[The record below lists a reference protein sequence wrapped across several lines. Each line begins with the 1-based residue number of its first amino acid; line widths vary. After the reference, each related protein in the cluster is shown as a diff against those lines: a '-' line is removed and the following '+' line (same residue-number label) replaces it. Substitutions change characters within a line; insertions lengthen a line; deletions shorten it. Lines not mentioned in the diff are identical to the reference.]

1 MAIFERTYG
10 PIQRDPRLAMQESGK
25 KKRPQGLK
33 LASQKGKRP
42 QREGP
47 EHLLVDGYNVIF
59 SWEDLKAL
67 AQENMEAARGR
78 LMDIL
83 CNYAAYRRCVPILVF
98 DAYKVK
104 GGVGSVEKYHN
115 LNVVYTKEAETA
127 DMYIE
132 KATHAIARHYHT
144 RVVTSDAT
152 EQLII
157 LGAGALRVSS
167 QAFRR
172 EVQEAEEEIRRVLS
186 SQ

>member
-1 MAIFERTYG
+1 MAK
-10 PIQRDPRLAMQESGK
+10 SGAFRGSAK
-25 KKRPQGLK
+25 PQK
-33 LASQKGKRP
+33 
-42 QREGP
+42 EGP

-59 SWEDLKAL
+59 SWDELKAL
-67 AQENMEAARGR
+67 AAENLEAARGK

-167 QAFRR
+167 RAFQE
-172 EVQEAEEEIRRVLS
+172 EVKAAEAEIREILS

>member
-1 MAIFERTYG
+1 M
-10 PIQRDPRLAMQESGK
+10 
-25 KKRPQGLK
+25 
-33 LASQKGKRP
+33 
-42 QREGP
+42 
-47 EHLLVDGYNVIF
+47 
-59 SWEDLKAL
+59 
-67 AQENMEAARGR
+67 
-78 LMDIL
+78 
-83 CNYAAYRRCVPILVF
+83 F

-132 KATHAIARHYHT
+132 KVTHQIARHYHT

-167 QAFRR
+167 RAFQE
-172 EVQEAEEEIRRVLS
+172 EVKAAEAEIREILS